1 MVEKIEYQKFPE
13 GLMYTEELE
22 GGDALLK
29 FKAEKIR
36 LEKTG
41 AHAEVQILIN
51 DVLLAADQFN
61 LSRLDPRQRMANKAH
76 KQLNTGKI
84 ELISSAALN
93 HRFDEFCIG
102 LWEANSAS
110 TIATWL
116 DIEGE
121 LALPEYIVNP
131 FVLGNG
137 AGTILYGEPAKG
149 KSWFTMM
156 LAQSIQ
162 HNVEYVFDVRGDNNC
177 MFVNLERDEEGVIRR
192 MRAVNRALG
201 LDYDKQPLMINR
213 KGWTLERVKNSIE
226 KSIEHHNVDVVV
238 LDSISRAGLGLT
250 NDDDANAIMD
260 HLNSLGVSWIGIA
273 HTPKSNTETVF
284 GSQMFMASADVVCQ
298 LTTEERY
305 DENKLG
311 LALQI
316 TKAND
321 IPKIKL
327 PIWAMEFD
335 DYGVHTMREAYDG
348 EFLELTEFATSRKE
362 KIMEYLRENG
372 PSTVDDI
379 ASAMAVHRSTASGC
393 LSGNP
398 EFSTIDKDG
407 KKQLYGL
414 TSLHQSS
421 APAQIDY
428 DRGYERTV
436 EQSSF

>member
-1 MVEKIEYQKFPE
+1 MVEKIEYEKFPD
-13 GLMYTEELE
+13 GLSYTEELE
-22 GGDALLK
+22 GGEALLK

-76 KQLNTGKI
+76 KQLNTGKT
-84 ELISSAALN
+84 ELISAAALN

-102 LWEANSAS
+102 LWDANSAS
-110 TIATWL
+110 TLASWVNI
-116 DIEGE
+116 DGE
-121 LALPEYIVNP
+121 LSLPEYIVNP
-131 FVLGNG
+131 FLLANG

-162 HNVEYVFDVRGDNNC
+162 HNIEYVFDVRGKRNVI
-177 MFVNLERDEEGVIRR
+177 FVNLERDEDGVIRR

-201 LDYDKQPLMINR
+201 LDYNQEPLMINR

-226 KSIEHHNVDVVV
+226 KSIEHHDAELVI

-250 NDDDANAIMD
+250 NDEDANAIMD
-260 HLNSLGVSWIGIA
+260 HLNSLGVSWLGIA

-284 GSQMFMASADVVCQ
+284 GSQMFLASADVVCQ
-298 LTTEERY
+298 LTTEEQY
-305 DENKLG
+305 QNNKLG

-321 IPKIKL
+321 IPKVKL

-335 DYGVHTMREAYDG
+335 DYGIHTMREAYDG

-362 KIMEYLRENG
+362 KVIEFLRENG
-372 PSTVDDI
+372 PSTVKDI
-379 ASAMAVHRSTASGC
+379 SASMSIHRSTASGL

-398 EFSTIDKDG
+398 EFVALERDG
-407 KKQLYGL
+407 KEQIYGL

-421 APAQIDY
+421 APAPIDY
-428 DRGYERTV
+428 DKGYERSV
-436 EQSSF
+436 QQSSF